1 MSEIKERL
9 LARETASIYTP
20 GAALGELV
28 RGERMKGMCIAVIG
42 AGQQASEEADPPAG
56 NGRAISLL
64 CARQGAAVAC
74 IDRNEAAARE
84 TTRRIEQEG
93 GRAITL
99 VADVSDAAQCEAVVT
114 RAHAELGGLDGV
126 VVNVGIGMGR
136 GLSGTDVDSW
146 DKTFA
151 VNLRA
156 HFVAAK
162 ASLPLLPTGGS
173 VLFIGSIAGLQPGS
187 RIPAYDAS
195 KAGLLGLSRHVAF
208 EGARKGVRSNV
219 IVPGL
224 IDTPLGRLATRN
236 RPGRGQTPVPLGRQG
251 TAWEVAHTAVF
262 LLSPEASYITAQ
274 VLAVDGGLSTI

>member
-1 MSEIKERL
+1 MSEIKERD
-9 LARETASIYTP
+9 AASIWTP
-20 GAALGELV
+20 PAARGELI
-28 RGERMKGMCIAVIG
+28 RGERLKGLRIAVVG
-42 AGQQASEEADPPAG
+42 AGQMASDEADPPEG
-56 NGRAISLL
+56 NGRAIALAS
-64 CARQGAAVAC
+64 ARQGAAVAC

-84 TTRRIEQEG
+84 TVRRIEQED
-93 GRAITL
+93 GRAVTL
-99 VADVSDAAQCEAVVT
+99 VADVSDAVQCEAVIQ
-114 RAHAELGGLDGV
+114 RAAAELGGLDAL
-126 VVNVGIGMGR
+126 VVNVGVGMGR
-136 GLSGTDVDSW
+136 GLAGTDVDSW

-156 HFVAAK
+156 HFVAAR
-162 ASLPLLPTGGS
+162 AAMPLLPTGGS
-173 VLFIGSIAGLQPGS
+173 IVFIGSIAGLQPGS

-224 IDTPLGRLATRN
+224 MDTPLGRMATRG
-236 RPGRGQTPVPLGRQG
+236 RPGRGQTPIPLGRQG

-262 LLSPEASYITAQ
+262 LISAEASYITAQ

>member
-1 MSEIKERL
+1 MSELKERDP
-9 LARETASIYTP
+9 ASIWTP
-20 GAALGELV
+20 PAARGELM
-28 RGERMKGMCIAVIG
+28 RGERLKGLRIAVVG
-42 AGQQASEEADPPAG
+42 AGQMPSDEADPPEG
-56 NGRAISLL
+56 NGRAIALAS
-64 CARQGAAVAC
+64 ARQGASVAC

-84 TTRRIEQEG
+84 TVRRIEQEG
-93 GRAITL
+93 GRGFTL
-99 VADVSDAAQCEAVVT
+99 IADVSDAAQCEAVVK
-114 RAHAELGGLDGV
+114 RAAEQLGGLDGL

-136 GLSGTDVDSW
+136 GMAGTDVESW

-151 VNLRA
+151 LNLRA
-156 HFVAAK
+156 HFVAART
-162 ASLPLLPTGGS
+162 ALPILPAGGS
-173 VLFIGSIAGLQPGS
+173 ILFIGSIAGLQPGS

-195 KAGLLGLSRHVAF
+195 KAGLLGLSRHVAL

-224 IDTPLGRLATRN
+224 IDTPLGRMATRN

-262 LLSPEASYITAQ
+262 LLSQEASYITAQ

>member
-1 MSEIKERL
+1 MSEIKERDP
-9 LARETASIYTP
+9 ASIWTP
-20 GAALGELV
+20 PAARGELT
-28 RGERMKGMCIAVIG
+28 RGDRLKGLRIAIVG
-42 AGQQASEEADPPAG
+42 AGQMPSDEPNPPEG
-56 NGRAISLL
+56 NGRAIALAS
-64 CARQGAAVAC
+64 ARQGAAVAC

-84 TTRRIEQEG
+84 TVRRIEQEG
-93 GRAITL
+93 GKGVVLT
-99 VADVSDAAQCEAVVT
+99 ADVSDAAQCAGVIE

-126 VVNVGIGMGR
+126 VVNVGTGMGR
-136 GLSGTDVDSW
+136 GMAGTDVDAW

-151 VNLRA
+151 LNLRA

-162 ASLPLLPTGGS
+162 AALPLLPTGGS
-173 VLFIGSIAGLQPGS
+173 LLFIGSVAGLQPGS

-195 KAGLLGLSRHVAF
+195 KAGLLGLSRHVAL
-208 EGARKGVRSNV
+208 EGARTGVRSNV

-224 IDTPLGRLATRN
+224 IDTPLGRMATRN

-274 VLAVDGGLSTI
+274 VIAVDGGLSTIM